1 MVVYDDMG
9 LLLKLEVVYDDMG
22 LLLKLEVV
30 LSSIGIRG
38 TGNYSCCETLIACD
52 VFVFLLVCKIQI
64 LYITFRGLF
73 L

>member
-1 MVVYDDMG
+1 MVVYDDT
-9 LLLKLEVVYDDMG
+9 G

-38 TGNYSCCETLIACD
+38 TGDQSFCETLIACD
-52 VFVFLLVCKIQI
+52 DFVFLLVCKIQI
-64 LYITFRGLF
+64 LYIIFRGLF